1 MHTLSQNLNSRIK
14 VGRQP
19 SSISSSFIYFR
30 LSTSILWAH
39 ILKAEIAFIAQYHSI
54 EAGFTLSEWL
64 GGLNIFFVNSCWME
78 ESRSTW
84 IVSGPVRC
92 RCWRTLSSWS
102 TLSASWWQNSERPA
116 ARPATAAA
124 RSEEPRWLWTN
135 RTIRMR
141 TAVDST
147 AVSLQLAPPLIA
159 AALHSTDSAKPS
171 GKKRTTQSLIDCPS
185 STLWMRCPPTPNMGI
200 LFFTSIINN
209 GYAPC
214 NITSPRLTRRIRFTA
229 AIARANKNPSH

>member
-64 GGLNIFFVNSCWME
+64 GGLDIFFVNSYWME

-116 ARPATAAA
+116 AQPATAAT

-135 RTIRMR
+135 RTNR
-141 TAVDST
+141 T
-147 AVSLQLAPPLIA
+147 
-159 AALHSTDSAKPS
+159 
-171 GKKRTTQSLIDCPS
+171 
-185 STLWMRCPPTPNMGI
+185 I
-200 LFFTSIINN
+200 LLFTSIINN